1 MTAVLRTPGRWML
14 GPIKCCPPGFP
25 AQCDI
30 LSPPAQRHAPLHP
43 ALLVGMSHDYHAAS
57 ASAPMQVFK
66 RTSAAAALAAGIFH
80 RREVGID
87 EVKAH
92 MAANGLPTRV
102 LA

>member
-1 MTAVLRTPGRWML
+1 
-14 GPIKCCPPGFP
+14 
-25 AQCDI
+25 
-30 LSPPAQRHAPLHP
+30 
-43 ALLVGMSHDYHAAS
+43 MSHDYHAAS